1 MFPVSVI
8 LMLMKGLIYLG
19 ITVGG
24 IIGSY
29 IPVLFGQDGFSF
41 ISLVGGTIGSFVG
54 LWAGYKLGKYMG
66 A

>member
-1 MFPVSVI
+1 
-8 LMLMKGLIYLG
+8 MKGLIYLG

-54 LWAGYKLGKYMG
+54 LWAGYKIGQNL
-66 A
+66 